1 MVTKSN
7 SVQFIFICL
16 IHNHI
21 KRLKELHR
29 HKNKQTN
36 IRNEVTY
43 ILKKKF
49 KQTSKTIK
57 NTQTSHVRK
66 NKLHINYNSVQ
77 FKRNMSIFSLYDIV
91 MVTYPLALF
100 GMDLTCKLKTA
111 KTNKTT
117 TTFICVFAN
126 GFFITF
132 PVFLIMF
139 GALL

>member
-1 MVTKSN
+1 
-7 SVQFIFICL
+7 
-16 IHNHI
+16 
-21 KRLKELHR
+21 
-29 HKNKQTN
+29 
-36 IRNEVTY
+36 
-43 ILKKKF
+43 
-49 KQTSKTIK
+49 
-57 NTQTSHVRK
+57 
-66 NKLHINYNSVQ
+66 
-77 FKRNMSIFSLYDIV
+77 MSIFSLYDIV

-139 GALL
+139 GAPLWYAATLTYGNELWAVTEVK